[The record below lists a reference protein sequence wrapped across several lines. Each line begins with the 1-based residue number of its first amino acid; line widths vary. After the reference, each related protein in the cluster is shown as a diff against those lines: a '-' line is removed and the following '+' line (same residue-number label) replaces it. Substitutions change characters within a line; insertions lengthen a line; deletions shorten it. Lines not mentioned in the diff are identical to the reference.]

1 MTPTGTLV
9 LLFSIAT
16 AVAIATRR
24 IPIPYTVAL
33 LIAGLGLGVLGIIE
47 APHLTKD
54 VLFVVFLP
62 GLLFEGAFHIDL
74 KDFRRNSLT
83 ITALALPGVVV
94 SIGFTAFVVAGAFRA
109 FGLHDD
115 FTLRHGLVLGALLAA
130 TDPIAVIGLFRTLH
144 APKRLELLVEG
155 ESLFNDGTAIVF
167 LTLVLQFVQGSDVS
181 IPGLAL
187 SFLLIAGGGAL
198 IGAVIGIAA
207 ALVAKRIDDAMIQIT
222 LTVITAY
229 GSFALADSLHLSGVI
244 ATVTAGMICG
254 SVSRRASVSQQTHA
268 TLVAFWEYVAFALN
282 SFVFLLMGFA
292 VIPLALFAAWKETG
306 IAYLA
311 VTVARFGIIFVVV
324 GLLSRTEERV
334 PKNWKWPLS
343 WGGLRGALSMVL
355 ALSLPA
361 DFPQRN
367 LLIAMTFGVVVLS
380 ILLQGLTIAPM
391 LRRLNIREEDSPSS
405 QSGV

>member
-1 MTPTGTLV
+1 MTQTGTLV

-24 IPIPYTVAL
+24 IPVPYTVAL
-33 LIAGLGLGVLGIIE
+33 LIAGLGLGVLGVIE

-74 KDFRRNSLT
+74 KDFRLNSRT

-94 SIGFTAFVVAGAFRA
+94 GIGVTALIVTGAFRL
-109 FGLHDD
+109 FGLHET

-130 TDPIAVIGLFRTLH
+130 TDPIAVVGLFRHLH
-144 APKRLELLVEG
+144 APKRLEILVEG

-167 LTLVLQFVQGSDVS
+167 LALVLRFVAGIDVS
-181 IPGLAL
+181 ILRLA
-187 SFLLIAGGGAL
+187 FDFILIAGGG
-198 IGAVIGIAA
+198 IVIGTMFGVVAS
-207 ALVAKRIDDAMIQIT
+207 LVARQIDDAMIQIT

-229 GSFALADSLHLSGVI
+229 GSFALADSFQLSGVI
-244 ATVTAGMICG
+244 ATVTAGMIWG
-254 SVSRRASVSQQTHA
+254 SFDRRSDTSKDTRM
-268 TLVAFWEYVAFALN
+268 TLIAFWEYIAFALN
-282 SFVFLLMGFA
+282 SLVFLLMGLQ
-292 VIPLALFAAWKETG
+292 VLPLALFATWRETS

-311 VTVARFGIIFVVV
+311 VTIARIGIIVAVV
-324 GLLSRTEERV
+324 GLLMRTDERI
-334 PKNWKWPLS
+334 PKNWSWPLS

-355 ALSLPA
+355 VLSLPV

-367 LLIAMTFGVVVLS
+367 LLIAMTFGVVVIS
-380 ILLQGLTIAPM
+380 ILLQGLTIAPL
-391 LRRLNIREEDSPSS
+391 LRRLHIHEDE
-405 QSGV
+405 

>member
-24 IPIPYTVAL
+24 IPVPYTVAL
-33 LIAGLGLGVLGIIE
+33 LIAGLGLSVLGVIE

-94 SIGFTAFVVAGAFRA
+94 GIGLTAVIVAGSFRTL
-109 FGLHDD
+109 GLHDT

-167 LTLVLQFVQGSDVS
+167 LALVLQFVQGRDVS
-181 IPGLAL
+181 MLRLAL
-187 SFLLIAGGGAL
+187 DFILIAGGGAV
-198 IGAVIGIAA
+198 IGAAFGIVSS
-207 ALVAKRIDDAMIQIT
+207 LVAKRIDDAMIQIT

-229 GSFALADSLHLSGVI
+229 GSFALADSFQLSGVI

-254 SVSRRASVSQQTHA
+254 SYNRRTVSKETHA

-292 VIPLALFAAWKETG
+292 VVPLALFAAWKETS

-311 VTVARFGIIFVVV
+311 ITVARIGIIAAVVT
-324 GLLSRTEERV
+324 LLSRTEERV
-334 PKNWKWPLS
+334 PKNWALPLS

-367 LLIAMTFGVVVLS
+367 LLVAMTFGVVVLT

-391 LRRLNIREEDSPSS
+391 LRRLNIREEDSSNPS
-405 QSGV
+405 GA

>member
-24 IPIPYTVAL
+24 IPIPYTIAL

-94 SIGFTAFVVAGAFRA
+94 SIGLTAVVVAGAFRA

-187 SFLLIAGGGAL
+187 SFLLIAGGGVL
-198 IGAVIGIAA
+198 IGAVIGMTA
-207 ALVAKRIDDAMIQIT
+207 ALVAKHIDDAMIQIT

-229 GSFALADSLHLSGVI
+229 GSFALADSLQLSGVI

-254 SVSRRASVSQQTHA
+254 SVSRRASISQQTHA

-311 VTVARFGIIFVVV
+311 VTVARIGIIVVV
-324 GLLSRTEERV
+324 VTLLSRTEERV
-334 PKNWKWPLS
+334 PTNWKWPLS

>member
-33 LIAGLGLGVLGIIE
+33 LIAGLGLGVLGVIE

-54 VLFVVFLP
+54 VLFIVFLP

-83 ITALALPGVVV
+83 ITALALPGVVA
-94 SIGFTAFVVAGAFRA
+94 SIGLTAVVVAGAFRA

-167 LTLVLQFVQGSDVS
+167 LTLVLQFVQGRDVS

-187 SFLLIAGGGAL
+187 SFVLIAGGGAL
-198 IGAVIGIAA
+198 IGAVIGMAA
-207 ALVAKRIDDAMIQIT
+207 AQVAKRIDDAMIQIT

-229 GSFALADSLHLSGVI
+229 GSFALADSLQLSGVI

-254 SVSRRASVSQQTHA
+254 SVSRRASLSQQTHA

-380 ILLQGLTIAPM
+380 ILVQGLTIASM
-391 LRRLNIREEDSPSS
+391 LRRLNIREEVSFN

>member
-24 IPIPYTVAL
+24 IPVPYTVAL
-33 LIAGLGLGVLGIIE
+33 LIAGLGLGVLGVIE

-83 ITALALPGVVV
+83 ITALALPGVVA
-94 SIGFTAFVVAGAFRA
+94 SIGLTAVVVAGAFRV

-198 IGAVIGIAA
+198 IGAVIGMAA
-207 ALVAKRIDDAMIQIT
+207 ALVAKHIDDAMIQIT
-222 LTVITAY
+222 LTVIAAY
-229 GSFALADSLHLSGVI
+229 GSFALADSFQLSGVI

-254 SVSRRASVSQQTHA
+254 SYNRRTVSNETHA

-282 SFVFLLMGFA
+282 SFVFLLMGFT
-292 VIPLALFAAWKETG
+292 VVPLALFAAWRETS

-311 VTVARFGIIFVVV
+311 VTAARIGIIVVV
-324 GLLSRTEERV
+324 VALLSRTEERV

-367 LLIAMTFGVVVLS
+367 LFIAMTFGVVVIS

-391 LRRLNIREEDSPSS
+391 LRRLRISDDNETEVTTI
-405 QSGV
+405 G

>member
-24 IPIPYTVAL
+24 IPVPYTVAL
-33 LIAGLGLGVLGIIE
+33 LIAGLGLGVLGVIE

-83 ITALALPGVVV
+83 ITALALPGVVA
-94 SIGFTAFVVAGAFRA
+94 SIGLTAVVVAGAFRV

-198 IGAVIGIAA
+198 IGAVIGMAA

-229 GSFALADSLHLSGVI
+229 GSFALADSLQLSGVI

-254 SVSRRASVSQQTHA
+254 SYGRRTAVSQETQA

-311 VTVARFGIIFVVV
+311 VTIARIGIIVVV
-324 GLLSRTEERV
+324 VALLSRTEEQV

-367 LLIAMTFGVVVLS
+367 LLIAMTFGVVVIS

-391 LRRLNIREEDSPSS
+391 LRRLRIHDEPETEITTM
-405 QSGV
+405 G

>member
-24 IPIPYTVAL
+24 IPVPYTVAL
-33 LIAGLGLGVLGIIE
+33 LIAGLGLGVLGVIE

-83 ITALALPGVVV
+83 ITALALPGVVA
-94 SIGFTAFVVAGAFRA
+94 SIGLTAVVVAGAFRV

-198 IGAVIGIAA
+198 IGAVIGMAA
-207 ALVAKRIDDAMIQIT
+207 ALVSKRIDDAMIQIT

-229 GSFALADSLHLSGVI
+229 GSFALADSLQLSGVI

-254 SVSRRASVSQQTHA
+254 SYGRRAAISQETHA

-311 VTVARFGIIFVVV
+311 VTVAHVGIIAVVV
-324 GLLSRTEERV
+324 
-334 PKNWKWPLS
+334 
-343 WGGLRGALSMVL
+343 
-355 ALSLPA
+355 
-361 DFPQRN
+361 
-367 LLIAMTFGVVVLS
+367 
-380 ILLQGLTIAPM
+380 
-391 LRRLNIREEDSPSS
+391 
-405 QSGV
+405 

>member
-9 LLFSIAT
+9 LLFSIAA
-16 AVAIATRR
+16 AVAIATRP
-24 IPIPYTVAL
+24 IPVPYTVAL
-33 LIAGLGLGVLGIIE
+33 LIAGLGLGVLGVIE

-83 ITALALPGVVV
+83 ITALALPGVVA
-94 SIGFTAFVVAGAFRA
+94 SIGLTAVVVAGAFRV

-198 IGAVIGIAA
+198 IGAVIGMAA
-207 ALVAKRIDDAMIQIT
+207 ALVAKHIDDAMIQIT
-222 LTVITAY
+222 LTVIAAY
-229 GSFALADSLHLSGVI
+229 GSFALADSFQLSGVI

-254 SVSRRASVSQQTHA
+254 SYNRRTVSKETHA

-282 SFVFLLMGFA
+282 SFVFLLMGFT
-292 VIPLALFAAWKETG
+292 VVPLALFAAWRETS

-311 VTVARFGIIFVVV
+311 VTAARIGIIVVV
-324 GLLSRTEERV
+324 VALLSRTEERV

-367 LLIAMTFGVVVLS
+367 LLIAMTFGVVVIS

-391 LRRLNIREEDSPSS
+391 LRRLRISDDNEAEVTTI
-405 QSGV
+405 G

>member
-24 IPIPYTVAL
+24 IPVPYTVAL
-33 LIAGLGLGVLGIIE
+33 LIAGLGLGVLGVIE

-83 ITALALPGVVV
+83 ITALALPGVVA
-94 SIGFTAFVVAGAFRA
+94 SIGLTAVVVAGAFRV

-130 TDPIAVIGLFRTLH
+130 TDPIAVIGLFRTLN

-198 IGAVIGIAA
+198 IGAVIGMAA
-207 ALVAKRIDDAMIQIT
+207 SLVAKHIDDAMIQIT

-229 GSFALADSLHLSGVI
+229 GSFALADSLQLSGVI

-254 SVSRRASVSQQTHA
+254 SYNRRTVLKETHA

-292 VIPLALFAAWKETG
+292 VVPLALFAAWKETS

-311 VTVARFGIIFVVV
+311 VTVARIGIIAVVV
-324 GLLSRTEERV
+324 ALLSRTEERV
-334 PKNWKWPLS
+334 PKNWTWPLS

-367 LLIAMTFGVVVLS
+367 LLIAMTFGVVVIS

-391 LRRLNIREEDSPSS
+391 LRRLRISDDREAEATTI
-405 QSGV
+405 G